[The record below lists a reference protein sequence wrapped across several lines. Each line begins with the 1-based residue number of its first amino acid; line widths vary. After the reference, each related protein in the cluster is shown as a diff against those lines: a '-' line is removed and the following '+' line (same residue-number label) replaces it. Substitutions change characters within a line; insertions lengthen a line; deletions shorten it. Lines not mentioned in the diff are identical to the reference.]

1 MSREILYKRTP
12 APAKKDGKS
21 TPQAVKSAPVGNKSA
36 KKVVKKKADVVPEWV
51 PCTPEEVLMKE
62 IKVWIVAHPH
72 FKWSRMA
79 QEVGLQKSNF
89 YTKFLTASVP
99 SLKPE
104 ILPKLVKIM
113 SNYGFIYNP

>member
-1 MSREILYKRTP
+1 MKREILYKRPP
-12 APAKKDGKS
+12 APAKKEVK
-21 TPQAVKSAPVGNKSA
+21 PVPKAVKSASTANKA
-36 KKVVKKKADVVPEWV
+36 PKKAAKKKAAPVPQWIPV
-51 PCTPEEVLMKE
+51 TPEEVLMKE
-62 IKVWIVAHPH
+62 IKDWIVAHPH